1 MRIGIFSKYEMC
13 GGSELRCIEM
23 ANAISIHTG
32 HTPIILCEKTLSK
45 KINNY
50 KNEEIEVIENIFLP
64 DPTNLDA
71 LYSVDSILIVNTD
84 CKEFSKLDYWEGKTS
99 RHNVEVDVSRIPQM
113 VFLYNF
119 LVSPSKHLHTIAE
132 KCDVRIITTNKKFF
146 EEITKQDRYED
157 VRHLPRMILESP
169 INTNNVSSTKIECD
183 KIRIGRHSL
192 AAESKFNKETI
203 DLIKKVNKRYG
214 DEIQWDFMGVP
225 GREKKN
231 LQKINN
237 VTVRKEF
244 SMPVPD
250 YLNSIDI
257 FLFFVSWGRE
267 EPWSR
272 AVAEAIASGCPILA
286 TDKGGNKDQ
295 VVHGNNGFLCRETK
309 DFYKHIVYL
318 MEHREKIKEMGQN
331 SLLYSRF
338 FSSEYVVA
346 KFIKFI
352 GK

>member
-1 MRIGIFSKYEMC
+1 MRIGIFSKYDMC

-23 ANAISIHTG
+23 ANAISKYTS
-32 HTPIILCEKTLSK
+32 HTPVILCEKTLSK
-45 KINNY
+45 RINSYINDG
-50 KNEEIEVIENIFLP
+50 IEVVENVFLP
-64 DPTNLDA
+64 NPTNLDA

-84 CKEFSKLDYWEGKTS
+84 SRDFSKLDYWEGKTS
-99 RHNVEVDVSRIPQM
+99 RHNVEADISRIPQM

-119 LVSPSKHLHTIAE
+119 LVSPSKHLHAIAE

-146 EEITKQDRYED
+146 EEITKQDRYEG

-169 INTNNVSSTKIECD
+169 INTDNISSTKTECG

-192 AAESKFNKETI
+192 SAESKFNRETV
-203 DLIKKVNKRYG
+203 DLIKMVNKRYE
-214 DEIQWDFMGVP
+214 DKVQWDFMGVP
-225 GREKKN
+225 DREMKD
-231 LQKINN
+231 LQIGN
-237 VTVRKEF
+237 VTVRKAF
-244 SMPVPD
+244 SKPVPD
-250 YLNSIDI
+250 YLNDIDI
-257 FLFFVSWGRE
+257 FLFFVSWSRE

-272 AVAEAIASGCPILA
+272 AVAEAIASGCPVLA

-295 VVHGNNGFLCRETK
+295 VVHGNNGFLCKETK

-318 MEHREKIKEMGQN
+318 MEHQEKIQEMGQN
-331 SLLYSRF
+331 SMLYSRF
-338 FSSEYVVA
+338 FSSKCVVE